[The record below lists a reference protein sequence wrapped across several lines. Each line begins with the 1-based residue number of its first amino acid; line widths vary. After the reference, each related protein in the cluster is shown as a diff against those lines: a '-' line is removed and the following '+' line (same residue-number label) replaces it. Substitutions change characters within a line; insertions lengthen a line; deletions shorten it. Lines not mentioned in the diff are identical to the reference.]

1 MFQFRLKLA
10 SAFFDNPEF
19 IYRRGTLRKTELRKR
34 TKKHAVRNI
43 VFSKLNRSKVYWNES
58 GERLERDS
66 DPTNTM

>member
-19 IYRRGTLRKTELRKR
+19 IYRRGTLRKTELRRR

-43 VFSKLNRSKVYWNES
+43 ALTMIKLNRSNF
-58 GERLERDS
+58 D
-66 DPTNTM
+66 